1 MTTFAPTF
9 TSRWR
14 GTYKVGGIQHTLQL
28 RGPRGATFATMD
40 GYKDRARE
48 IFTAVN
54 TYLCDD
60 FEWISAEVCLT
71 DTEEFLPATL
81 PSPPAGGLIDGSVLS
96 ARARIRGTTF
106 SGKAPGSRARFTMF
120 GIMLADY
127 ATGAAGAD
135 GILTTAEVPGIA
147 SVLSTAA
154 TYFYANSGGLAS
166 WHNRATYKENDHLL
180 KLVRRGTIS

>member
-1 MTTFAPTF
+1 MTTYAPTF

-14 GTYKVGGIQHTLQL
+14 GKYLAGGIQHTIGF

-48 IFTAVN
+48 IFAALASV
-54 TYLCDD
+54 LFED
-60 FEWISAEVCLT
+60 FSWISAEVALT
-71 DTEEFLPATL
+71 DTEEFLPSTL
-81 PSPPAGGLIDGSVLS
+81 PTVSVPGTLDPGDYS
-96 ARARIRGTTF
+96 AKMRIRGLTF

-120 GIMLADY
+120 GLAY
-127 ATGAAGAD
+127 AESAAGSPGAD
-135 GILTTAEVPGIA
+135 GIITPAESAGI
-147 SVLSTAA
+147 STVISTAG
-154 TYFYANSGGLAS
+154 TYFYANSGSLAG

>member
-1 MTTFAPTF
+1 MTTWAPTF

-48 IFTAVN
+48 LFTAVN
-54 TYLCDD
+54 TFLFDD

-81 PSPPAGGLIDGSVLS
+81 PGAPAGGLIDGSVL
-96 ARARIRGTTF
+96 APRARIRGATF
-106 SGKAPGSRARFTMF
+106 SGKAPGSRARFTLF
-120 GIMLADY
+120 GISLADY
-127 ATGAAGAD
+127 AAGSAGGD
-135 GILTTAEVPGIA
+135 GVLTPAELPG
-147 SVLSTAA
+147 LSTIISTAG